1 MTTNDKL
8 QGTIELYQHLT
19 AQVTDQL
26 EAAKADLDP
35 QVPGNINLVKVKMR
49 VDVVVAM
56 LRSGAQSIPD
66 PGMDRFLA
74 SEAEIDERVQMQ
86 RHESNTEWMNEI
98 PF

>member
-8 QGTIELYQHLT
+8 QHTIELYQDLT

-26 EAAKADLDP
+26 ESAKSYLDP

-66 PGMDRFLA
+66 PGMDRYLA
-74 SEAEIDERVQMQ
+74 TEAEIDERVRIQ
-86 RHESNTEWMNEI
+86 RQESSPEWMNEI
-98 PF
+98 KF